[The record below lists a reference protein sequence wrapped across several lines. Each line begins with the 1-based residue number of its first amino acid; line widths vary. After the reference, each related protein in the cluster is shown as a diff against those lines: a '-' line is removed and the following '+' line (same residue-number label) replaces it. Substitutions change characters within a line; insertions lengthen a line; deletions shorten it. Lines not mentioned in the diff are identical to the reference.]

1 MEENNSFRKKDLTH
15 KLILEDSE
23 VSDDEDI
30 VLFATKEV
38 SKKTKNKEVARKKE
52 GKKEYKKEANK
63 DMKKDKINC
72 QGCNRS
78 MQNECSNKKDEN
90 GKKVLQV
97 YISDDKSISED
108 EDLSEY

>member
-1 MEENNSFRKKDLTH
+1 MR
-15 KLILEDSE
+15 
-23 VSDDEDI
+23 
-30 VLFATKEV
+30 
-38 SKKTKNKEVARKKE
+38 NKEVARKKE

-72 QGCNRS
+72 YGCNRS
-78 MQNECSNKKDEN
+78 DHIQNECSNKKDEN

-97 YISDDKSISED
+97 YMSDDKSINKD